1 MGRFHYRIG
10 VVATALTLCA
20 TGYSGQAQTRYD
32 PGKNA
37 LSRPVKSPGPEVP
50 DRSHSMLGGAFD
62 QGPRQAARLMKGI
75 GNVHFPITTSKLE
88 AQKFFD
94 QAINYLY
101 SFSWFE
107 AERSFRTAAKFDPD
121 CAMAYWGMAMADST
135 RGKEFLK
142 LAEVRKSK
150 ATDRER
156 RYIDALA
163 ITFRDGDAK
172 KNTNANIHALEDLVH
187 AYPEDVEAKAMLAWV
202 LHDEQGN
209 GTSFRVAIDAL
220 LREVLAKNPLHP
232 AAHHYRIHMW
242 DGDNAEAALDSCI
255 AYAKAAPGVGHA
267 LHMPG
272 HIYARLGLFVK
283 ATASLEAATRAE
295 RRYCYEVGEMPFETW
310 DFLHNQDFLLGT
322 IGYTGRIRDGIRM
335 AIELRDTPRDPQ
347 FNAGRSF
354 DLGSFNLLRERVRG
368 ERWDDIL
375 NDKNEGWT
383 KDTSDQVWLK
393 YAQGLAALGKGDLAA
408 ARRIGAEMEKLNL
421 NGDMQNAARL
431 EMRGRLAVQDGKAAE
446 GIDMLKKALEMEN
459 KSFAHGD
466 PINYPRPV
474 YESLAWAYLTTKQP
488 KEAESVLQAGLKREP
503 ENGFGIAML
512 VEALVAQGRRSEA
525 LAQYAQLAEVW
536 QHADSD
542 LPALQRVK
550 ALNLEADPA
559 CSVRSPFPT
568 PFVTSAE
575 MQRLGP
581 AEWQPFPAPDVA
593 FTGPD
598 GKLTRLSSF
607 RGHNTLLVFYLG
619 GSCPACVLQLKDLGK
634 EKEAFTALD
643 TQMIAVS
650 SDTPQAN
657 QTFLASNPAYPLRLF
672 SDVKHEAAKRCKA
685 FDDFEGKELHATVLL
700 DKQGRVWW
708 YRYGV
713 EPFTDNKFL
722 KEEIA
727 RMNAWQAAH
736 PTTGRNTGAN

>member
-1 MGRFHYRIG
+1 MGRFHYRLG
-10 VVATALTLCA
+10 VVGTTLALCVAGQT
-20 TGYSGQAQTRYD
+20 GQAQKRYD

-37 LSRPVKSPGPEVP
+37 LSRPVQKPGPETP

-62 QGPRQAARLMKGI
+62 QGPRQQARLMKGI
-75 GNVHFPITTSKLE
+75 GNVHFPVTTSRPE

-94 QAINYLY
+94 QGINYLY

-107 AERSFRTAAKFDPD
+107 SERSFRTAAKIDQD

-142 LAEVRKSK
+142 FAQDRESK
-150 ATDRER
+150 VTDRER
-156 RYIDALA
+156 RYIDSLA

-172 KNTNANIHALEDLVH
+172 KNTTDNIHALEALVH
-187 AYPEDVEAKAMLAWV
+187 AYPDDVEAKAMLAWV
-202 LHDEQGN
+202 LREEQSGS
-209 GTSFRVAIDAL
+209 SFRVAIDAL

-242 DGDNAEAALDSCI
+242 DGDNAEEALDSSI
-255 AYAKAAPGVGHA
+255 AYAKAAPGIGHA

-272 HIYARLGLFVK
+272 HIYARLGMFVK
-283 ATASLEAATRAE
+283 ATESMEAATRLE
-295 RRYCYEVGEMPFETW
+295 RRYCADVGEMPFETW
-310 DFLHNQDFLLGT
+310 DFLHNQDFLCGA
-322 IGYTGRIRDGIRM
+322 IGYTGRIHDGVRL
-335 AIELRDTPRDPQ
+335 AIEMRDTPYDPQ
-347 FNAGRSF
+347 FNPGYSFQRGR
-354 DLGSFNLLRERVRG
+354 FNLLRARVRG
-368 ERWDDIL
+368 ECWDEIL
-375 NDKNEGWT
+375 NDKQHGWT
-383 KDTSDQVWLK
+383 DSDDDRLWL
-393 YAQGLAALGKGDLAA
+393 YYSQGLAALGKGDLVT
-408 ARRIGAEMEKLNL
+408 ARRMGADLAKLKL
-421 NGDMQNAARL
+421 EVDQHNAARL

-459 KSFAHGD
+459 KSFQHGD

-488 KEAESVLQAGLKREP
+488 GEAEAVLRTGLRREP

-512 VEALVAQGRRSEA
+512 TEALVAEGRRSEA
-525 LAQYAQLAEVW
+525 LEQYTKLAEVW

-542 LPALQRVK
+542 LPALLRVK
-550 ALNLEADPA
+550 ALNLESDPA

-568 PFVTSAE
+568 PYIPSAE
-575 MQRLGP
+575 MQRYGP
-581 AEWQPFPAPDVA
+581 MEWQPFPAPDVVL
-593 FTGPD
+593 TNRD
-598 GKLTRLSSF
+598 GKPTRLSAF

-619 GSCPACVLQLKDLGK
+619 GACPACTLQLNALGK
-634 EKEAFTALD
+634 EKAALTALD
-643 TQMIAVS
+643 TEIAAVS

-657 QTFLASNPAYPLRLF
+657 QAFLTANSAYPLRLF
-672 SDVKHEAAKRCKA
+672 SDVKHDAAKRCKA
-685 FDDFEGKELHATVLL
+685 FDDFEGKELHATLLL
-700 DKQGRVWW
+700 DKHGRVWW

-727 RMNAWQAAH
+727 RMNAWEARH
-736 PTTGRNTGAN
+736 PFH